1 MVEEGGVAEEEEG
14 VVEEEVEI
22 EAEVEVEIEEGDPLA
37 SDESL
42 QEYMCILFGTRRL
55 IQLHILYT
63 HWCMCFIQ
71 NVVDDEIA

>member
-42 QEYMCILFGTRRL
+42 QE
-55 IQLHILYT
+55 
-63 HWCMCFIQ
+63 
-71 NVVDDEIA
+71 